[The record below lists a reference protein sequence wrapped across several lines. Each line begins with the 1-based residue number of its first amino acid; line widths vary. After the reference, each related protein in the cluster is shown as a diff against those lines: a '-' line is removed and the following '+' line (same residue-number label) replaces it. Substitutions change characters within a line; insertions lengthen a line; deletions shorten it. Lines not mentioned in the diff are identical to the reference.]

1 MVRIEIC
8 LGSSCFA
15 RGGSR
20 YPAAVASWLQQRGLR
35 ADVRGRRCEKACAD
49 GPTVLVDGAPHHVPD
64 ERALAALLQ
73 ATVGAAARA

>member
-1 MVRIEIC
+1 MTRIEIC

-20 YPAAVASWLQQRGLR
+20 YPAVVADWLAQRGLR

-49 GPTVLVDGAPHHVPD
+49 GPTVLVDGVAHCVPD
-64 ERALAALLQ
+64 EQALRVLLEGALATKA
-73 ATVGAAARA
+73 